1 MVAERGAAAILG
13 KSINLEAA
21 KADAERV
28 PVAA

>member
-13 KSINLEAA
+13 KSIHLETA
-21 KADAERV
+21 KTEAERV